1 MVIKKSNAILA
12 AVATAVVFYFI
23 GAFFPLSF
31 IYSDLVAG
39 DIGKAKTYRSASSE
53 DINAAM
59 ELLASSKD
67 VQQSTITASLIL
79 SNRVMEMDSLAK
91 ASLRATE
98 GIAELA
104 GLHQKFEGVCMR
116 TSNAL
121 DAFTRYNQEM
131 SKVIDGKTSKLYEQ
145 CANNAYIA
153 FSVLENNLHNSGAM
167 IDEIAA
173 YLQKNQN
180 RELDAL
186 ACAWIEFG
194 AEDAFLSGS
203 EKDYDKWK
211 AAYANLSGATG
222 TPAMPFP
229 APATVAFNCGVIY
242 ANAICNREVGDIVGF
257 GDKAWGLVLSQ
268 AENYVNAVEK
278 DNLGISGGE
287 TELVNSLSMP
297 GGLSDKMKVVM
308 ARNMAENL
316 GVNVDHIGYSAG
328 TVGANANDVFNAVMR
343 PDIDPAKASATIN
356 SINRINAV
364 DFNVVQNVFNTEMIA
379 LAPTIKC
386 ANENLCSSLSNTLLG
401 LSSVDNLGAVIW

>member
-229 APATVAFNCGVIY
+229 APATVAFNCGVSY
-242 ANAICNREVGDIVGF
+242 ANAICNHEIAGLLGF
-257 GDKAWGLVLSQ
+257 GERPFEIGLSQ
-268 AENYVNAVEK
+268 AENYVN
-278 DNLGISGGE
+278 
-287 TELVNSLSMP
+287 SLPLP

-308 ARNMAENL
+308 AHDMAENL
-316 GVNVDHIGYSAG
+316 GVNIDYIGYSAG
-328 TVGANANDVFNAVMR
+328 TVGANDVLNAVVCLD
-343 PDIDPAKASATIN
+343 PDRVKASATIN
-356 SINRINAV
+356 NINRLNAV
-364 DFNVVQNVFNTEMIA
+364 DFNVVQNVFSTEMIA

-401 LSSVDNLGAVIW
+401 LSSVDNLGAVVIW